1 METLKLYYENAYMT
15 EFDATVLSCEEGKG
29 GYLVTLDRTAFYPE
43 GGGQPADHG
52 TLGEVAVTDV
62 HEKDGIITHTC
73 CAPLTVGTTVHGK
86 LDWARRFDHMQQ
98 HSGEHIVSGML
109 CSAYN
114 CDNVGFHLGA
124 ETVIIDY
131 NAELT
136 WEQVLAVEN
145 RANQY
150 LWENHPF
157 VVTYPSAEELAQLD
171 YRSKK
176 ELTGSVRITS
186 FPDADMCA
194 CCGTHVAHSGEV
206 GLVKFLSCQKFR
218 GGVRLELLCGKRAM
232 EHLSRCWEQTH
243 ATGQFLSVKDHDTF
257 AAVQR
262 LQNELQNTKARAAA
276 LEEESF
282 RRTAQEYADCG
293 NCVLVVPPLQG
304 DGVRRLCDAV
314 SHTCGGRCAVF
325 AGEDGRYQYAVI
337 HAGQDIRSL
346 VKDMN
351 TALNGRGGGRDGFAQ
366 GSVQSDETQI
376 RTFFEN
382 L

>member
-1 METLKLYYENAYMT
+1 METKKLYYEDSHLQMFTAN
-15 EFDATVLSCEEGKG
+15 VLSCREAKG
-29 GYLVTLDRTAFYPE
+29 GWEVILDATAFYPT
-43 GGGQPADHG
+43 GGGQECD
-52 TLGEVAVTDV
+52 LGCLGSARVLDV
-62 HEKDGIITHTC
+62 KERDGQVVHLC
-73 CAPLTVGTTVHGK
+73 DAPLAGCVEGK

-206 GLVKFLSCQKFR
+206 GLVKFLPARNS
-218 GGVRLELLCGKRAM
+218 
-232 EHLSRCWEQTH
+232 
-243 ATGQFLSVKDHDTF
+243 
-257 AAVQR
+257 AAVC
-262 LQNELQNTKARAAA
+262 AWSCCAASA
-276 LEEESF
+276 LWS
-282 RRTAQEYADCG
+282 
-293 NCVLVVPPLQG
+293 
-304 DGVRRLCDAV
+304 
-314 SHTCGGRCAVF
+314 
-325 AGEDGRYQYAVI
+325 I
-337 HAGQDIRSL
+337 
-346 VKDMN
+346 
-351 TALNGRGGGRDGFAQ
+351 
-366 GSVQSDETQI
+366 
-376 RTFFEN
+376 
-382 L
+382 